1 MDSSLLEE
9 RKKGK
14 FCELNKS
21 IATFSLGFS
30 LKLQVV
36 QLFES
41 MSMKEFLVDVG
52 FLQTI
57 KVIYAKLKS
66 GHLVC
71 FKLFSDCK
79 PFASSPSLTTLE
91 C

>member
-1 MDSSLLEE
+1 
-9 RKKGK
+9 
-14 FCELNKS
+14 
-21 IATFSLGFS
+21 
-30 LKLQVV
+30 
-36 QLFES
+36 
-41 MSMKEFLVDVG
+41 MKEFLVDVG

-57 KVIYAKLKS
+57 KGIYAKLKS

-79 PFASSPSLTTLE
+79 PFASSPSLTALE